1 MTIEEFD
8 KLKKI
13 VEQIKKL
20 KAFIGSFEQ
29 GTYGNYIKTV
39 EKNTTYSGNIIEK
52 ELVISVF
59 GRDKLKNAILDCLK
73 EELQEM
79 EQQLEKANMGEE

>member
-20 KAFIGSFEQ
+20 RDCIDSFEK
-29 GTYGNYIKTV
+29 GTCVDCIKTIQR
-39 EKNTTYSGNIIEK
+39 NTTYSGNIIENV
-52 ELVISVF
+52 LVISVD

>member
-20 KAFIGSFEQ
+20 RAFINSFEK
-29 GTYGNYIKTV
+29 GTCGDCIKTI
-39 EKNTTYSGNIIEK
+39 ERNTTYSGTIIEK

-59 GRDKLKNAILDCLK
+59 GRDKLKSVILDCLK

-79 EQQLEKANMGEE
+79 EQQLEKANMGE